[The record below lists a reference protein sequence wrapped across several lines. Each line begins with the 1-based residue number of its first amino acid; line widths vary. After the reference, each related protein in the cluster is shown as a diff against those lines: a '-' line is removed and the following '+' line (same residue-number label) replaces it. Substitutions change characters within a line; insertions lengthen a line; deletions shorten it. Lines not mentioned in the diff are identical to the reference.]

1 MTELAFER
9 FFERRGRLPRC
20 FFVNS
25 SINFEGLL
33 RFMGRHDGEAF
44 GDIVVGCFDYD
55 PFASFLP
62 FPVYM
67 IKPDIAQML
76 EKGFELLE
84 ENRAEPEVTI
94 IEPQLI
100 PRAPPLKGRLIIS
113 GIRSRYAA
121 YQGETLRSIS
131 GGFLRRGA
139 NLRLTSTALDVVS
152 ICMKPIIAM
161 E

>member
-1 MTELAFER
+1 
-9 FFERRGRLPRC
+9 
-20 FFVNS
+20 
-25 SINFEGLL
+25 
-33 RFMGRHDGEAF
+33 MGRHDGEAF

-84 ENRAEPEVTI
+84 ENRAEPEVT
-94 IEPQLI
+94 LSNRSSF
-100 PRAPPLKGRLIIS
+100 PRAPPLKGRLMIS
-113 GIRSRYAA
+113 GIRSRCAEC
-121 YQGETLRSIS
+121 QCETFRAIS
-131 GGFLRRGA
+131 GDFLRRGA

-152 ICMKPIIAM
+152 ICMKPTIAM